1 MSKKLSEDQKRSIV
15 ENFVNGMSIEDLVK
29 KYNYTKLT
37 ITRHLKKG
45 LDEKIFTEQ
54 LKKNKIRSE
63 VNSQNNRRKNNKDN
77 EVEFQ
82 KISSEDSHTS
92 DESFFEI
99 PPLNF
104 EIDNGTQKD
113 LSSISISEIDFPKL
127 VYMIVNNQ
135 IELETKFLKDY
146 PNWQFLASSELSR
159 KTIEVFFDIKIAKSF
174 CSKEQKVIKVP
185 NTSIFRLAAPHLLA
199 KGISRIVTPDKLIA
213 L

>member
-1 MSKKLSEDQKRSIV
+1 MSKKLSEDLKRSIV
-15 ENFVNGMSIEDLVK
+15 ENFVNGMSIEELVK

-45 LDEKIFTEQ
+45 LDKKIFCEL
-54 LKKNKIRSE
+54 LKKNKIISE
-63 VNSQNNRRKNNKDN
+63 GNSKNNPRKNNEDN
-77 EVEFQ
+77 KVEFQ
-82 KISSEDSHTS
+82 KISFKDSQFS
-92 DESFFEI
+92 DEAFFEI

-104 EIDNGTQKD
+104 EIDNETQKD
-113 LSSISISEIDFPKL
+113 LSSVPISEIDFPKL
-127 VYMIVNNQ
+127 VYLIVNPQ

-146 PNWQFLASSELSR
+146 PNWQFLAKSELNR

-185 NTSIFRLAAPHLLA
+185 NTNIFRLATPHLLS

>member
-15 ENFVNGMSIEDLVK
+15 ENFVNGMSIEELVK
-29 KYNYTKLT
+29 KYKYTKLT
-37 ITRHLKKG
+37 ITRHLKNG
-45 LDEKIFTEQ
+45 LDEKIFSEH
-54 LKKNKIRSE
+54 LKKNKIRFE
-63 VNSQNNRRKNNKDN
+63 GNSDNNPRKNNEEN
-77 EVEFQ
+77 EVELQ
-82 KISSEDSHTS
+82 KISLKYSHTS
-92 DESFFEI
+92 DEPFFEI

-113 LSSISISEIDFPKL
+113 LSSVPLSEIDFPKL
-127 VYMIVNNQ
+127 VYMIVNPQ

-146 PNWQFLASSELSR
+146 PNWQFLAKSELSR

-185 NTSIFRLAAPHLLA
+185 NTNIFRLAAPHLLA

>member
-15 ENFVNGMSIEDLVK
+15 ENFVNGMSIEELVK
-29 KYNYTKLT
+29 KYKYTKLT
-37 ITRHLKKG
+37 ITRHLKNG
-45 LDEKIFTEQ
+45 LDEKIFSEH
-54 LKKNKIRSE
+54 LKKNKIRFE
-63 VNSQNNRRKNNKDN
+63 GNSDNNPRKNNEEN
-77 EVEFQ
+77 EVELQ
-82 KISSEDSHTS
+82 KISLKDSHII
-92 DESFFEI
+92 DEPFFEI

-146 PNWQFLASSELSR
+146 PNWQFLAKSELSR

-185 NTSIFRLAAPHLLA
+185 NTNIFRLAAPHLLA

>member
-15 ENFVNGMSIEDLVK
+15 ENFVNGMSIEELVK
-29 KYNYTKLT
+29 KYKYTKLT
-37 ITRHLKKG
+37 ITRHLKND
-45 LDEKIFTEQ
+45 LDEKIFSEH
-54 LKKNKIRSE
+54 LKKNKIRFEGNSE
-63 VNSQNNRRKNNKDN
+63 NNAEKNNEEN

-82 KISSEDSHTS
+82 KISLKDSRIS
-92 DESFFEI
+92 DEPFFEI

-113 LSSISISEIDFPKL
+113 LSSVPLSEIDFPKL
-127 VYMIVNNQ
+127 VYMIVNPQ

-146 PNWQFLASSELSR
+146 PNWQFLAKSELSR

-185 NTSIFRLAAPHLLA
+185 NTNIFRLAAPHLLS